1 MGALALSGLSGL
13 RGVVRGSAATV
24 DIAQLTTTK
33 TVGVAISVTAPAYEI
48 DWGDGTVSTQTNY
61 APKTYTD
68 GLPSHVIAIRAL
80 PGTVTGITA
89 NNQGL
94 TLMAFPNGA
103 GVSNINCPRN
113 AFAQPLPALFGQLP
127 DLTFFNCGGSG
138 NQNQF
143 TGDLGAAFG
152 HVAGVLTFFD
162 CFGNGNQFTGDLGVA
177 FGHVAGVLTFFAC
190 GGNGNQFTN
199 INLTIPTRAIQI
211 FLEPYIWQ
219 PGQADATLDG
229 LIADPTLFVTH
240 LYTRNATNGPSPAKV
255 SQLQALGV
263 QVFV

>member
-1 MGALALSGLSGL
+1 
-13 RGVVRGSAATV
+13 
-24 DIAQLTTTK
+24 
-33 TVGVAISVTAPAYEI
+33 
-48 DWGDGTVSTQTNY
+48 
-61 APKTYTD
+61 
-68 GLPSHVIAIRAL
+68 
-80 PGTVTGITA
+80 
-89 NNQGL
+89 
-94 TLMAFPNGA
+94 
-103 GVSNINCPRN
+103 
-113 AFAQPLPALFGQLP
+113 
-127 DLTFFNCGGSG
+127 LTFFACGGDG
-138 NQNQF
+138 NQF
-143 TGDLGAAFG
+143 TGELGVAFG
-152 HVAGVLTFFD
+152 HVAGVLTFFTCFGNGNQFTGD
-162 CFGNGNQFTGDLGVA
+162 LGVAFGHVAGVLTRFNCFGNGNQFTGDLGVA

-211 FLEPYIWQ
+211 FLDSYIWQ